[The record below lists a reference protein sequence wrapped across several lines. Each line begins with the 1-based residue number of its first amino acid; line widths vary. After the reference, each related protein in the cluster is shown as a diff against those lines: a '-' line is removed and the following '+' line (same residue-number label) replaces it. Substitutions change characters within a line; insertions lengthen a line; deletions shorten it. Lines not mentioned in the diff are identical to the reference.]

1 MSCPFYKYYHGYYC
15 MVTQKTVTYDVYHK
29 YCDSFSTHKECPI
42 YKDNNKSSGGCYLT
56 SACVDARSLPDDC
69 HELTSMR
76 ALRDKYIR
84 TLPEGDAVIS
94 DYYRYAPEIVQKI
107 NQSSDSKTIL
117 EKIYTDMILPCVK
130 LFDAQKYHE
139 AYILYKKYAESLKAE
154 YLGV

>member
-1 MSCPFYKYYHGYYC
+1 MRCPYYKYHHGVYC
-15 MVTQKTVTYDVYHK
+15 TITQRNTNNDVYNR
-29 YCDSFSTHKECPI
+29 YCSTYSYDKCPI

-94 DYYRYAPEIVQKI
+94 DYYRYAPEIVEKI